1 MSQELISTQSTFPEV
16 AQDLKSSKEYYEASW
31 APATRKAYRS
41 DWRDWEEYCR
51 ARSLSS
57 LPAEPLSVAGYLSAL
72 AEGQWGKPRKVS
84 TIERRR
90 AAISHIH
97 IESGHPD
104 PAADPRVPRVLK
116 GIRIK
121 LSVKQNRKAALR
133 SQDLKKMVETLANDP
148 RGLRDKAIILLG
160 FATACRRSELA
171 ALVVEDLREHK
182 EGIIIEIRRSKG
194 DQEGEGHL
202 KLVRYGK
209 DPKTCPV
216 RALKTWLSSASIRSG
231 SIFRS
236 IGNDLE
242 IAEAAISPL
251 GISRAIKRAATN
263 AGLNAS
269 LLGAHSLRAGFVTEA
284 DSRGARTS
292 DIMAQTGH
300 KSTQMISIYTRY
312 NVDEQF
318 ETSTALDVGL

>member
-1 MSQELISTQSTFPEV
+1 MSQELISTKSTLPEV
-16 AQDLKSSKEYYEASW
+16 VQDMESSKKHYEASW
-31 APATRKAYRS
+31 APATRRAYQS
-41 DWRDWEEYCR
+41 DWRDWEKYCV
-51 ARSLSS
+51 ARSLTS
-57 LPAEPLSVAGYLSAL
+57 LPAAPLSVAGYLSAL

-97 IESGHPD
+97 LESGHPD

-116 GIRIK
+116 GIRRK
-121 LSVKQNRKAALR
+121 LTVKQSRKEALR
-133 SQDLKKMVETLANDP
+133 SADLKKMIEGLGNDP

-160 FATACRRSELA
+160 FATACRRSELV
-171 ALVVEDLREHK
+171 ALEIEDLREHR
-182 EGIIIEIRRSKG
+182 EGVIIEVKRSKS
-194 DQEGEGHL
+194 DQEGEGLL
-202 KLVRYGK
+202 KLVRLGR
-209 DPKTCPV
+209 DSNTCPV
-216 RALKTWLSSASIRSG
+216 RALNAWLTRASIKSG
-231 SIFRS
+231 KVFRS
-236 IGNDLE
+236 ISNDLQVTE
-242 IAEAAISPL
+242 RPLSAL

-269 LLGAHSLRAGFVTEA
+269 LFGAHSLRAGFVTEA

-300 KSTQMISIYTRY
+300 KSTRMISIYTRY
-312 NVDEQF
+312 NVDERF